1 MTQYRSRSRLS
12 VRGRQGP
19 ISHRNG
25 YSAHRP
31 VCPAGSSQ
39 IGAGT
44 GIIGHSTRHETPGRP
59 GWRDNMKWKVNGKV
73 RLNQNNRAIF
83 SGDFTEDEVETI
95 ATFLEKSKDT
105 FRLVGL
111 LNLIAETLKEIRPQV
126 TDRHKEIID
135 RLLEIKDALV

>member
-1 MTQYRSRSRLS
+1 
-12 VRGRQGP
+12 
-19 ISHRNG
+19 
-25 YSAHRP
+25 
-31 VCPAGSSQ
+31 
-39 IGAGT
+39 
-44 GIIGHSTRHETPGRP
+44 
-59 GWRDNMKWKVNGKV
+59 MKWKVNGKV

-135 RLLEIKDALV
+135 RLLEIKDDLV

>member
-19 ISHRNG
+19 ISPRNG

-31 VCPAGSSQ
+31 VCPAGRGQ
-39 IGAGT
+39 IGAVM

-59 GWRDNMKWKVNGKV
+59 GRRDNMKLKVNQKV
-73 RLNQNNRAIF
+73 RLNQNHRAIF
-83 SGDFTEDEVETI
+83 SGDFTEDEFEII
-95 ATFLEKSKDT
+95 ADILENSKDT

-111 LNLIAETLKEIRPQV
+111 LNLIEETLKEIRPQV

-135 RLLEIKDALV
+135 RLLEIKDDLV

>member
-1 MTQYRSRSRLS
+1 
-12 VRGRQGP
+12 
-19 ISHRNG
+19 
-25 YSAHRP
+25 
-31 VCPAGSSQ
+31 
-39 IGAGT
+39 
-44 GIIGHSTRHETPGRP
+44 
-59 GWRDNMKWKVNGKV
+59 MKWKVNGKV